1 MLPAAR
7 RPDLLLVLILAALLP
22 LGRAQQQADGG
33 WLTGTLGELG
43 FGTTYAPDQGACGYG
58 ALPPGQW
65 PFGGI
70 AAIDP
75 LASPFAAGV
84 QQGCDV
90 CLEVQCTDPA
100 ACGTSQSLLVLVTDH
115 CNGCGAGSVYLAP
128 SAFQQLVPGPLGSVA
143 GRVRRVNCNPPGPI
157 AVAVDKYQVAGG
169 SWLRLALKDVAGSGD
184 IVGVSLAPSS
194 SPDAWTPM
202 QHSFGAAWEASNL
215 PPPPLDLQATDSS
228 GQQVVARRVL
238 QQAGAAG
245 TFPTD
250 VQFQAIP
257 GLASTQ
263 GSTATIP
270 ATPPPASPPTPEQ
283 QLTVQLVTA
292 QPVASS
298 LPLAAAVPSPEV
310 AVPPVG
316 APATSPAFAL
326 PPPAPAAPE
335 IVDTRPPRPPG
346 VGPSI
351 SPAPVVYSPETGL
364 PTVRQLPPTS
374 GPASPAQLVDPG
386 FNDTC
391 STIGEVLA
399 RIPEAS
405 NWTQLVTSAGLS
417 ILLQSK
423 TAQVTLLVPINSA
436 LSAELDARP
445 LRAERNLSELVLN
458 APEIVNPLVGY
469 HVLPRL
475 WPSSTLLPGMAI
487 NTSDT
492 IDKVNRLQVT
502 ALGPTALQGI
512 GSSARILQGD
522 LAACGPSV
530 IHVLLPFTFNQSA
543 IDAITGTQVPLSQAN
558 TTLPAAGRR

>member
-1 MLPAAR
+1 MLLAGRQPG
-7 RPDLLLVLILAALLP
+7 LLLVLLLAALLP

-43 FGTTYAPDQGACGYG
+43 FGTTYAPEQGACGYG
-58 ALPPGQW
+58 ALPPDQW

-75 LASPFAAGV
+75 LASPFAVGV
-84 QQGCDV
+84 QQGCGV
-90 CLEVQCTDPA
+90 CLEVQCTDPT
-100 ACGTSQSLLVLVTDH
+100 ACGTSQSLVVLVTDH
-115 CNGCGAGSVYLAP
+115 CDGCGASAVYLAP
-128 SAFQQLVPGPLGSVA
+128 SAFGQLVPGPLGSVA
-143 GRVRRVNCNPPGPI
+143 GRVRRVNCSPPGPI
-157 AVAVDKYQVAGG
+157 AVAVDQWQVTGG
-169 SWLRLALKDVAGSGD
+169 SWLRLSLKDVAGSGD
-184 IVGVSLAPSS
+184 IVGVSLAPS
-194 SPDAWTPM
+194 A
-202 QHSFGAAWEASNL
+202 
-215 PPPPLDLQATDSS
+215 
-228 GQQVVARRVL
+228 
-238 QQAGAAG
+238 
-245 TFPTD
+245 
-250 VQFQAIP
+250 
-257 GLASTQ
+257 
-263 GSTATIP
+263 
-270 ATPPPASPPTPEQ
+270 PEQ
-283 QLTVQLVTA
+283 QQQQTVQLVTG
-292 QPVASS
+292 QPEVSPQ
-298 LPLAAAVPSPEV
+298 PLAATAPSPEAV
-310 AVPPVG
+310 VPPVG
-316 APATSPAFAL
+316 APLSPPAFTL

-351 SPAPVVYSPETGL
+351 TPAPVVYSPETGL
-364 PTVRQLPPTS
+364 PTVRKLPATS
-374 GPASPAQLVDPG
+374 GPASPSQLVDPG
-386 FNDTC
+386 FEASC
-391 STIGEVLA
+391 STIGEVLG

-405 NWTQLVTSAGLS
+405 NWTQLVNSAGLN

-475 WPSSTLLPGMAI
+475 WPSFTLLPGTAI

-530 IHVLLPFTFNQSA
+530 IHVVDQVLLPFTFNQSA
-543 IDAITGTQVPLSQAN
+543 IDAITGTQVPLSQAS
-558 TTLPAAGRR
+558 TQLPAAGRR